1 MEEVEETTK
10 AAVENCHR
18 VLSLL
23 ETKDQL
29 QCINLKV
36 ETEEVVFKFRRVV
49 SLLGSGL
56 GRGRVRKSKMF
67 NTSLPQRIFL
77 DSPHS
82 RTLLSPKPLQVL
94 PTNCFENPIQEMDS
108 KSRNSLQPSQ
118 KKFFGNPTLDMKSA
132 SKVPPNTS
140 KPKPSQ
146 CHLFLG
152 HQHHHQQQIQ
162 MMHFQQQQIEFQ
174 ADKYSRSNS
183 GICLT
188 FDGSTQASTMSSTTT
203 RSFISSLS
211 IDGSGANLG
220 DNSFYSIGMPQL
232 SNQISKEPKRRCSG
246 KVEGGSMKCGSNS
259 NCHCSKR
266 RSGFSSLVLSIGC
279 VLISSCFNDLPLYLF
294 IGSQGW
300 EKPLRFLPSV
310 TRLLIF
316 LLMSFPGENTGRSRS
331 RALLILGI
339 QINFCYMNILIWLRF
354 HPVSLN
360 WSGILRCIRY
370 FHGLRL

>member
-23 ETKDQL
+23 ETNDQV
-29 QCINLKV
+29 QYINLKV

-266 RSGFSSLVLSIGC
+266 RKPRLRKTIKVPAISDKVADIPPDEFSWRKYGQKPIKGSPHPRGYYKCSSMKGC
-279 VLISSCFNDLPLYLF
+279 PARKHVERCLEDPSMLI
-294 IGSQGW
+294 
-300 EKPLRFLPSV
+300 V
-310 TRLLIF
+310 TYE
-316 LLMSFPGENTGRSRS
+316 SEHS
-331 RALLILGI
+331 
-339 QINFCYMNILIWLRF
+339 
-354 HPVSLN
+354 H
-360 WSGILRCIRY
+360 
-370 FHGLRL
+370 